1 MNTEKY
7 DQYDQVVEVKKY
19 VKKPWTTSCLD
30 FSIKDENTYL
40 VFVRQI
46 TIYVKKTIEYI

>member
-19 VKKPWTTSCLD
+19 VKNHGQQVVLI
-30 FSIKDENTYL
+30 FL
-40 VFVRQI
+40 
-46 TIYVKKTIEYI
+46 